1 MHTLLLGACQT
12 PKTYFFFKNRAMKHI
27 SYILGEKNLHFLDSF
42 TPRPLSQVKKI
53 ILKYICNIYIVLGF
67 T

>member
-1 MHTLLLGACQT
+1 
-12 PKTYFFFKNRAMKHI
+12 MKHI
-27 SYILGEKNLHFLDSF
+27 SYILGEKKLHFLDSF